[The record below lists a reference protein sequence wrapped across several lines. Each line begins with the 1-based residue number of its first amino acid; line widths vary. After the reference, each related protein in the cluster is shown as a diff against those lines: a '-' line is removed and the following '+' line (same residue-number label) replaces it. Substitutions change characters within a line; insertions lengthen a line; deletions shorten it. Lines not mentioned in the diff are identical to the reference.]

1 MAKSSLFLFLTLL
14 GLLGTGTHLTPF
26 NVFTSD
32 ALLLGSVLLFF
43 ITCLGKFKL
52 TGSKLFKL
60 TPLSI
65 FFLLFLLWSALG
77 YLYSADPE
85 KSLWLT
91 IQSLSAIVL
100 YLGLTLYVQEKNQ
113 LENIFRVLLAI
124 SGVIALIGIIQQFPL
139 SLLDNPITR
148 DNNSTSLFG
157 HRNIFAGYLVLLM
170 PLSCLVYFSDSSK
183 VWKGVAG
190 ISFILIFTAVGF
202 SGSRGGQLV
211 TIFELAAIFG
221 YLILKKDHKAKMTL
235 LQGVI
240 ISIVLYS
247 IIDLIIKDLGV
258 TPHRTSLPELMTGF
272 GAWGQSLNRV
282 IFWQGAL
289 EIFKDHWLIGSGPL
303 SFAILFPKYYINV
316 IPLINGQTLSSGA
329 PSHAHNL
336 FAQTA
341 SDSGLIG
348 ISLLL
353 TFLAF
358 FYLQTHKLF
367 FNSDLKN
374 KSTIFYIALAVTS
387 FLLHGLVEYNW
398 PGSMFIYHFTI
409 IRCTTY

>member
-32 ALLLGSVLLFF
+32 VLLLGSVLLFF

-139 SLLDNPITR
+139 
-148 DNNSTSLFG
+148 
-157 HRNIFAGYLVLLM
+157 
-170 PLSCLVYFSDSSK
+170 
-183 VWKGVAG
+183 
-190 ISFILIFTAVGF
+190 
-202 SGSRGGQLV
+202 
-211 TIFELAAIFG
+211 
-221 YLILKKDHKAKMTL
+221 
-235 LQGVI
+235 
-240 ISIVLYS
+240 
-247 IIDLIIKDLGV
+247 
-258 TPHRTSLPELMTGF
+258 
-272 GAWGQSLNRV
+272 
-282 IFWQGAL
+282 
-289 EIFKDHWLIGSGPL
+289 
-303 SFAILFPKYYINV
+303 
-316 IPLINGQTLSSGA
+316 
-329 PSHAHNL
+329 
-336 FAQTA
+336 
-341 SDSGLIG
+341 
-348 ISLLL
+348 
-353 TFLAF
+353 
-358 FYLQTHKLF
+358 
-367 FNSDLKN
+367 
-374 KSTIFYIALAVTS
+374 
-387 FLLHGLVEYNW
+387 
-398 PGSMFIYHFTI
+398 
-409 IRCTTY
+409 